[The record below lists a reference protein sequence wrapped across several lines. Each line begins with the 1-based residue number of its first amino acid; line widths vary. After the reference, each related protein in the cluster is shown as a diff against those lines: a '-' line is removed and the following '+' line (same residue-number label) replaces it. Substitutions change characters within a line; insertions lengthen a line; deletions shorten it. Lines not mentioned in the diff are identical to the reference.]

1 MVWINHGAEKSPR
14 IAGCP
19 VDFFGVGF
27 AELGVFCFLRNW
39 LRIGRVL
46 CLTTLGLLLIQAKVW
61 AHAASLS
68 VFPEEAQMVA
78 GGQQRLLVYER
89 LAKGLARDLSREADF
104 TSDNPSVVIISNG
117 VLHAKGA
124 GLAKVRIEVASIVLS
139 VDVAVAPADKDA
151 RLSFVGDVLPILAK
165 AGCARGNCH
174 AKPQGQNGFSLSVFS
189 FDPKSDYRE
198 VVKDQRGRRVFPA
211 LPAESLLLKKPTLA
225 VEHEGGKR
233 LEVGSPFYGIIHD
246 WIAEGMLYQ
255 RPGEPVL
262 DEIEVFPR
270 DWRFAKSAHQQL
282 VVTARFSDGIR
293 RDVTH
298 LAEFASNEKE
308 IAEVDHNGLVK
319 VGALSGE
326 SVIIVQ
332 YMGEVG
338 LSRITVPN
346 DRLFGDAVYAAL
358 PVNNFIDAK
367 AHVRFQKLGV
377 LPSELCSDSEFLRR
391 SFIDVLGVLPEP
403 SEVRRFLVDESLDK
417 REKLIDRLL
426 DDSRYA
432 DTWAN
437 RWGDLFRPNIARVG
451 LKSAYTI
458 DSWIRQSFTENKPY
472 DRMVREILLAK
483 GSTHKVGPAV
493 IYRTRREPATLTT
506 LFSQVFLGVRL
517 ECARCHHHPN
527 EKWSQTDF
535 YQFAAFF
542 AEMKRKGTGIS
553 PPISAGTE
561 YFYHAPGGEVRHPVS
576 NALMKATPLGGEPAT
591 TETGQDPRDAL
602 ANWMLTPENPYFTR
616 AMANRVWGH
625 FFGRGIVHPVDDF
638 RASNPPTNPEL
649 LDALADDFAG
659 HEFDLKHLMRR
670 IMQSRLYQLSSVP
683 NETNIQDTLFF
694 SRFYRRRLGAENLE
708 DIVAQVTGVTS
719 TYSNLRSDAR
729 KVELWTTKMESP
741 LLESFGLP
749 NASENCPCE
758 RDNRTSMVQAL
769 HLMNSDKLQTQLADK
784 AGRAAALVQAD
795 RSAGEIVD
803 EVYLAIYSR
812 WPSVE
817 ERAIAVVAIESAQA
831 MRQSA
836 IEDLMWAL
844 INSAEFVFNH

>member
-1 MVWINHGAEKSPR
+1 MVVE
-14 IAGCP
+14 
-19 VDFFGVGF
+19 
-27 AELGVFCFLRNW
+27 
-39 LRIGRVL
+39 
-46 CLTTLGLLLIQAKVW
+46 
-61 AHAASLS
+61 
-68 VFPEEAQMVA
+68 
-78 GGQQRLLVYER
+78 GQQRLLVYQR
-89 LAKGLARDLSREADF
+89 LAKGLVRDLSRQADF

-117 VLHAKGA
+117 VLQAKGA
-124 GLAKVRIEVASIVLS
+124 GLAKVRIEVASKVLS

-165 AGCARGNCH
+165 AGCAGGSCH

-189 FDPKSDYRE
+189 FDPRSDYRE

-225 VEHEGGKR
+225 VDHEGGKR
-233 LEVGSPFYGIIHD
+233 LDVGSPFYEIIHD

-262 DEIEVFPR
+262 DEIEVFPH

-282 VVTARFSDGIR
+282 VVTARFSDGSR

-298 LAEFASNEKE
+298 LAEFATNEKE

-319 VGALSGE
+319 VGTLNGE
-326 SVIIVQ
+326 SVIVVR
-332 YMGEVG
+332 YMGEVA

-346 DRLFGDAVYAAL
+346 DRLFGDAIYGGL
-358 PVNNFIDAK
+358 PVNNFIDVK

-403 SEVRRFLVDESLDK
+403 AEVRRFLADESLDK
-417 REKLIDRLL
+417 RDKLIDRLL

-458 DSWIRQSFTENKPY
+458 DNWIRQSFAENKPY

-576 NALMKATPLGGEPAT
+576 SALMKATPLGADPAT
-591 TETGQDPRDAL
+591 TETGQDPRGTL
-602 ANWMLTPENPYFTR
+602 ANWMLTPENPYFAR

-649 LDALADDFAG
+649 LDALADDFAK

-683 NETNIQDTLFF
+683 NETNIQDTRDF

-758 RDNRTSMVQAL
+758 RDNRPSMVQAL

-784 AGRAAALVQAD
+784 EGRAAALGQAV
-795 RSAGEIVD
+795 RSADEIVD

-812 WPSVE
+812 WPSAE
-817 ERAIAVVAIESAQA
+817 ESAIAVHAVESAQA

>member
-1 MVWINHGAEKSPR
+1 MTI
-14 IAGCP
+14 
-19 VDFFGVGF
+19 VG
-27 AELGVFCFLRNW
+27 LSLV
-39 LRIGRVL
+39 
-46 CLTTLGLLLIQAKVW
+46 QAKVL
-61 AHAASLS
+61 ADAYGLS
-68 VFPEEAQMVA
+68 VFPEEVQMA
-78 GGQQRLLVYER
+78 AEGQQRLLVYQR

-117 VLHAKGA
+117 VLQAKGA
-124 GLAKVRIEVASIVLS
+124 GLAKVRIEVASKVLS

-165 AGCARGNCH
+165 AGCAGGSCH

-225 VEHEGGKR
+225 VDHEGGKR
-233 LEVGSPFYGIIHD
+233 LEVGSPFYEIIHD

-262 DEIEVFPR
+262 HEIEVFPH
-270 DWRFAKSAHQQL
+270 DWRFSKSAHQQL
-282 VVTARFSDGIR
+282 VVTARFSDGSR

-298 LAEFASNEKE
+298 LAEFATNEKE

-319 VGALSGE
+319 VGALNGE
-326 SVIIVQ
+326 SVIVVR
-332 YMGEVG
+332 YMGEVA
-338 LSRITVPN
+338 LSRIMVPN
-346 DRLFGDAVYAAL
+346 DRLFGDAVYAGL
-358 PVNNFIDAK
+358 PVNNFIDSK

-403 SEVRRFLVDESLDK
+403 SEVRCFLADESFDK
-417 REKLIDRLL
+417 RGKLIDRLL

-458 DSWIRQSFTENKPY
+458 DNWIRQSFAENKPY

-576 NALMKATPLGGEPAT
+576 SALMKATPLGGEPAI
-591 TETGQDPRDAL
+591 TETGQDPRGTL
-602 ANWMLTPENPYFTR
+602 ANWMLTPENPYFAK

-649 LDALADDFAG
+649 LDALADDFAK

-683 NETNIQDTLFF
+683 NETNIQDTRDF

-758 RDNRTSMVQAL
+758 RDNRPSMVQAL

-784 AGRAAALVQAD
+784 VGRAAALSQAG

-812 WPSVE
+812 WPSAE
-817 ERAIAVVAIESAQA
+817 ESAIAVHAVESVQA